1 MTRTLAYFGPPGTNS
16 EAAALIYAQRAGG
29 GFDLLPLA
37 SITAVAAAVADGEAE
52 EGVVPIENSI
62 EGAVNE
68 TLDLLIHADRPLY
81 IRSETVLPIEHLLL
95 VKPGTR
101 KEDVTVIKSFPVA
114 IAQCRSF
121 ISREY
126 PDAEIEAALSTA
138 AAVEGVM
145 SRDGVAAIASR
156 RAAERYGAEVLASG
170 IQDRS
175 PNHTRFV
182 TVAGEDHAPT
192 GEDKTSLAFTF
203 AHEDRPAQLVGALQE
218 FASRSINLSKIE
230 SRPSKEKLG
239 TYIFLVDVHGHR
251 LDVALA
257 EALTTIEKNC
267 SVFRVLGS
275 YPRFRAE
282 DRSS

>member
-16 EAAALIYAQRAGG
+16 EEAALIYAESAGG
-29 GFDLLPLA
+29 GFGLVPLV
-37 SITAVAAAVADGEAE
+37 SITAVAEAVAGGEAE

-68 TLDLLIHADRPLY
+68 TLDLLIHAERPLY

-95 VKPGTR
+95 AKPGTR
-101 KEDVTVIKSFPVA
+101 SEDVTVIKSFPVA
-114 IAQCRSF
+114 IAQCRGF
-121 ISREY
+121 IARQY
-126 PDAEIEAALSTA
+126 PDAAIEAALSTA
-138 AAVEGVM
+138 AAVESVM
-145 SRDGVAAIASR
+145 SRDGAAAIASR
-156 RAAERYGAEVLASG
+156 RAAEHYGAEVIASG

-192 GEDKTSLAFTF
+192 GADKTSLAFTF
-203 AHEDRPAQLVGALQE
+203 ANEDRPGQLVAALQE
-218 FASRSINLSKIE
+218 LASRSINLSKIE

-239 TYIFLVDVHGHR
+239 TYIFLVTVHGHR
-251 LDVALA
+251 LDAPLA
-257 EALTTIEKNC
+257 EALATIAKNC

-282 DRSS
+282 GNSA